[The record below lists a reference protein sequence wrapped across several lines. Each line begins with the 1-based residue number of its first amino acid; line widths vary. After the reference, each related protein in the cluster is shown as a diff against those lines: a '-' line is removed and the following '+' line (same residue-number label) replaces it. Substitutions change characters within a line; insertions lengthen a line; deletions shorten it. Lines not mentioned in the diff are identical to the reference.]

1 MNCELH
7 ISKILERIYAL
18 SALAAYQSSEPVP
31 AVLGRDA
38 AAALLLWPATVSATC
53 VWTLCRMST
62 IFRCRLPTPLRDS
75 ARAAVSLSA
84 PGLTQP
90 ALFVSL
96 LEQAVAVRTIAVTL
110 PGHVAAAE
118 SSGLMSRLRRIPAG
132 TPGSLQ
138 QSFYLMWLIWR

>member
-7 ISKILERIYAL
+7 ISKILERSYAL
-18 SALAAYQSSEPVP
+18 AALAAYPSAEPVP

-38 AAALLLWPATVSATC
+38 AAALSAVACHCVCDVCMDLVPYVHDISLPPADSAQ
-53 VWTLCRMST
+53 
-62 IFRCRLPTPLRDS
+62 DS
-75 ARAAVSLSA
+75 ARAVVSLSA

-118 SSGLMSRLRRIPAG
+118 SSGLMSRLRRILAG

-138 QSFYLMWLIWR
+138 QSFI